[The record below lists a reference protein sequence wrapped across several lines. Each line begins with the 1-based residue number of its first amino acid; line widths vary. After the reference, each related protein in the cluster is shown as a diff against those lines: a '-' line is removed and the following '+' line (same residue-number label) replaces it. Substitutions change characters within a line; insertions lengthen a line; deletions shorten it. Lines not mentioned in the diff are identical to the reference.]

1 MTARENPG
9 APAVGSPEK
18 ANEDAAL
25 TEEPGRQR
33 AAMTARDRADR
44 NAGLAF
50 VAPALVTLAVLTVL
64 PGLWVVW
71 VSLQQRIPIFGVARF
86 IGLSNYAFLAT
97 DQRFWNATRV
107 TVIFTVVSVGLELAL
122 GLVVALGLQ
131 RQRTGRRVALSLLL
145 LAWALPSV
153 VTARLFE
160 WLYHPSAGLVNVLLG
175 SRVVNWLGDPV
186 LALPA
191 LIVADVW
198 RTMPFVALLSYA
210 RLLTIPAEVYEAA
223 AVDGAG
229 RFATFARVTLPLL
242 LPILLITVLFR
253 TLDALRAFDLM
264 FVLTGGGPAATTETL
279 TVYAYRSLFQTLQL
293 GFGSAIGVVVFALVM
308 VSAWGYLRVLRREG
322 LTA

>member
-1 MTARENPG
+1 MDPMRAR
-9 APAVGSPEK
+9 K
-18 ANEDAAL
+18 
-25 TEEPGRQR
+25 
-33 AAMTARDRADR
+33 AMTSRERADR
-44 NAGLAF
+44 RAGLAF
-50 VAPALVTLAVLTVL
+50 VTPALVTLAILTVL

-86 IGLSNYAFLAT
+86 IGLSNYAFLAI
-97 DQRFWNATRV
+97 DDRFWNAARV
-107 TVIFTVVSVGLELAL
+107 TLIFAVVSVGLELVV

-131 RQRTGRRVALSLLL
+131 RQRRGRRLALSLLL

-175 SRVVNWLGDPV
+175 GRAVNWLGDPI

-198 RTMPFVALLSYA
+198 RTMPFVALLGYA
-210 RLLTIPAEVYEAA
+210 RLLTIPPDVYEAA

-229 RFATFARVTLPLL
+229 RLATFARVTLPLL
-242 LPILLITVLFR
+242 RPILLVTVLFR

-293 GFGSAIGVVVFALVM
+293 GFGSAIGVIVFGLVM
-308 VSAWGYLRVLRREG
+308 LTAWGYLRVLRREG